1 MPDYV
6 MFDHTADIGIE
17 IYGRT
22 KKELFT
28 NAARALYDV
37 MIEIKEPLQKK
48 RYRKKV
54 SIEGADAA
62 DLLVNFLRELLYL
75 FNGKRLVPVS
85 CAITGMAA
93 RRLSATLAVVRFS
106 PQVHTV
112 RTEIKAVTYHGL
124 VVERGKKGWRAKVI
138 FDV

>member
-28 NAARALYDV
+28 NAARALYEV

>member
-112 RTEIKAVTYHGL
+112 RKEIKAVTYHGL

>member
-1 MPDYV
+1 